1 MHFFAFFAFFAS
13 FAFPPDDKEAVMV
26 REREGAVR
34 ALLADV
40 GTFSRA
46 VWPEYAL
53 RAYQAPA
60 ARGIARLVAAGR
72 GGVGVV
78 VMARQSGKDE
88 LLAQTVAY
96 LLVRHQRRGG
106 EIVFATPSLDTQG
119 ELSSDRV
126 WERLQA
132 AGPLAP
138 DIARSGHHIRCGRA
152 GIRYLSAGP
161 QANARGATASL
172 LLVGNE
178 AQDIARDRW
187 DAVFDPMGAATNAPT
202 VFSGTVWTADT
213 LLARETARVE
223 AARAEAA
230 EDVAMEGTAHLWQ
243 ADWEA
248 VAQSVPAY
256 GERVRAR
263 IAAVGAD
270 DPFVRTEYRLLPL
283 AGAGRLL
290 DAGRLMQMHGTHPR
304 IRAAVAG
311 RTYAL
316 LVDVGGGDES
326 GEHRAPDDISNE
338 AGGRDS
344 TVLTV
349 VEIVSGAHPGS
360 PGGDEPETD
369 PAYPFN
375 TPTLPTYQVVDRRVW
390 TGAGHVALAAEIG
403 DLARRVWR
411 AARVVVDATG
421 IGHGLAAMLAASLPA
436 GVVTPYVF
444 TAPGKSALGW
454 WLLAAAASGR
464 YREYA
469 DDGAADTRAF
479 WAQAGAAAY
488 TVRPGP
494 ARLMQ
499 WSVPERSGHDDL
511 LLSAALTGT
520 LDDLDWSPRIAV
532 GRYSRFDSHLIRGRE

>member
-1 MHFFAFFAFFAS
+1 
-13 FAFPPDDKEAVMV
+13 MV
-26 REREGAVR
+26 TEREA
-34 ALLADV
+34 AMHTLLADI
-40 GTFSRA
+40 GIFSGA

-53 RAYQAPA
+53 RAYQLPA
-60 ARGIARLVAAGR
+60 ARGIVRLVAAGR

-96 LLVRHQRRGG
+96 LLIRHQRRGG

-119 ELSSDRV
+119 EISADRV
-126 WERLQA
+126 WARLRA

-138 DIARSGHHIRCGRA
+138 DTARSGDTIRCGRA
-152 GIRYLSAGP
+152 RIRYLSAGP
-161 QANARGATASL
+161 TANVRGATASL

-213 LLARETARVE
+213 LLARETE
-223 AARAEAA
+223 RAEAA
-230 EDVAMEGTAHLWQ
+230 RVEGDTTPDRHLWR
-243 ADWEA
+243 ADWQA
-248 VAQSVPAY
+248 VA
-256 GERVRAR
+256 RVRAR
-263 IAAVGAD
+263 IAAVGVD

-290 DAGRLMQMHGTHPR
+290 DAGRLAQMHGAHARTH
-304 IRAAVAG
+304 AAVAG

-316 LVDVGGGDES
+316 LVDVGGGES
-326 GEHRAPDDISNE
+326 GGGDDYQPSGVASSE

-349 VEIVSGAHPGS
+349 VVV
-360 PGGDEPETD
+360 GDDADNGDGDGDGDTIDTD
-369 PAYPFN
+369 APY
-375 TPTLPTYQVVDRRVW
+375 PTLPTYRVVDRRVW

-403 DLARRVWR
+403 DLARRVWQ
-411 AARVVVDATG
+411 ATAVVIDATG

-436 GVVTPYVF
+436 GIVTPYVF
-444 TAPGKSALGW
+444 TAPGKSDLGW
-454 WLLAAAASGR
+454 WLLAATASGR

-479 WAQAGAAAY
+479 WAQAAAATY
-488 TVRPGP
+488 SVRPGP

-499 WSVPERSGHDDL
+499 WGVPTHDGHDDL
-511 LLSAALTGT
+511 LLSAALAGT
-520 LDDLDWSPRIAV
+520 LDAHDWSPRIAI
-532 GRYSRFDSHLIRGRE
+532 GRRGEG